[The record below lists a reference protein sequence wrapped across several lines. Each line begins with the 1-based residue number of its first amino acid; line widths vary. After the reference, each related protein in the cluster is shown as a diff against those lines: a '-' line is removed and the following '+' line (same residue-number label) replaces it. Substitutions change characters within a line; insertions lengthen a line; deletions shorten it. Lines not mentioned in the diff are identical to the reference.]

1 MPRATA
7 SITEKVTTHK
17 FTKGR
22 NGTIKSDF
30 EIIRIIVPKADEIK
44 IAPIGDVHD
53 KSVLANER
61 AFENFVQKLLKEE
74 NTYTVLVGDMLNNN
88 TRSSVGS
95 PWEDTMRPRDAKRHM
110 AELLKPLADSGKIIG
125 ALSGNHEKR
134 SLKDADDDP
143 MYDIMCKLNLED
155 IYRENALF
163 IHLCIGERETKGKKR
178 LAATYNIACH
188 HGSGGGSLT
197 GSGVNKAERYG
208 YTLDNIDLLITG
220 HTHRGAMTK
229 PAKMRFCENSLR
241 MIPKVFGCITVTAW
255 QEYGGFALQKMM
267 NPAAT
272 AIDGGEQAAY
282 LSGDMYN
289 KYIRLSW

>member
-1 MPRATA
+1 M
-7 SITEKVTTHK
+7 
-17 FTKGR
+17 
-22 NGTIKSDF
+22 
-30 EIIRIIVPKADEIK
+30 IVPKAEEVK
-44 IAPIGDVHD
+44 IVPVADVHY
-53 KSVLANER
+53 KSVLCNER
-61 AFENFVQKLLKEE
+61 AFKEFVQKIIKERD
-74 NTYTVLVGDMLNNN
+74 TYTILVGDLLNNN
-88 TRSSVGS
+88 VRNGVGS
-95 PWEDTMRPRDAKRHM
+95 PWEDIMRPREAKREM
-110 AELLKPLADSGKIIG
+110 AELLKPLAEEGKIIG
-125 ALSGNHEKR
+125 ATSGNHEQR
-134 SLKDADDDP
+134 SLKDVDDDP

-188 HGSGGGSLT
+188 HGSGGGGLT
-197 GSGVNKAERYG
+197 GSGVNKSERYG

-241 MIPKVFGCITVTAW
+241 MIPKVFACMTATAW
-255 QEYGGFALQKMM
+255 QEYGGFPLRKMM

-272 AIDGGEQAAY
+272 SMDGGEQSAY